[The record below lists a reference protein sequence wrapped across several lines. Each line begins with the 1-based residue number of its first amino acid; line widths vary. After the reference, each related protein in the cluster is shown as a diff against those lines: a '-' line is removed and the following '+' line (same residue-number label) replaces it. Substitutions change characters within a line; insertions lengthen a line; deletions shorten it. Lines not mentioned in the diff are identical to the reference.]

1 MRLDVES
8 LRVFHQT
15 ISGGGVN
22 NAAKRLH
29 LSQSAVSHK
38 LKRLE
43 QKVGEKLFTRDGH
56 GYLLTQSGRQLMTY
70 AERMVA
76 LHDEAVSSLNG
87 SSLEGNIRLGATE
100 NIALDG
106 LTDLLSHFRQQNPL
120 LGLRITVAQ
129 SLVLQRMLGDGEV
142 DLALLQIPLAEVKST
157 DLFLWQDELIW
168 VGAKNVDYAPMEVL
182 PLISFGNDC
191 FHLPIL
197 RKALAS
203 KGKSHFVQ
211 LECGSHEGVFR
222 SVRDGFG
229 VTVIN
234 RRALPDYL
242 RQLDDDVYGELG
254 SIAYVARRRTL
265 GASEAMNCLEDCIK
279 QLEI

>member
-15 ISGGGVN
+15 ISNGGVN
-22 NAAKRLH
+22 SAAKRLH

-43 QKVGEKLFTRDGH
+43 QKVGDKLFTRDGH
-56 GYLLTQSGRQLMTY
+56 DYLLTQSGRQLMTY

-106 LTDLLSHFRQQNPL
+106 LTDVLSHFRQQNPL

-142 DLALLQIPLAEVKST
+142 DLALLQIPVDEVKAT

-168 VGAKNVDYAPMEVL
+168 VGAKNVDYSAMDPL
-182 PLISFGNDC
+182 PLISFGSDC

-197 RKALAS
+197 RKAIAS

-242 RQLDDDVYGELG
+242 RQLDDEVYGELG
-254 SIAYVARRRTL
+254 TIAYVARRRTL
-265 GASEAMNCLEDCIK
+265 GASEAMTCLEDCIK

>member
-15 ISGGGVN
+15 IHAGGVN
-22 NAAKRLH
+22 SAAKRLH

-56 GYLLTQSGRQLMTY
+56 DYLLTQSGRQLMTY

-87 SSLEGNIRLGATE
+87 SSLEGNIRLGSTE

-106 LTDLLSHFRQQNPL
+106 LTNLLRSFRQQNPL

-129 SLVLQRMLGDGEV
+129 SLVLQKMLAAGEV
-142 DLALLQIPLAEVKST
+142 DLALLQIPIDEVKST
-157 DLFLWQDELIW
+157 DLFLWQDDLIW
-168 VGAKNVDYAPMEVL
+168 VGAKDVDYSHLDPL
-182 PLISFGNDC
+182 PLISFGDDC

-234 RRALPDYL
+234 QRAKPDFL
-242 RQLDDDVYGELG
+242 KQLDSSEFGDLG

-265 GASEAMNCLEDCIK
+265 GASEVMSSLETCI
-279 QLEI
+279 QQMEV